1 MITLGVFFGGMS
13 VEHEISVISA
23 LQTIH
28 AFPEFKYNIVPI
40 YISKEGEWYTGPGLT
55 VVSNYRNLSKL
66 LSWCEKVYMT
76 PTRGDFNLYRYKSN
90 MFKSKVV
97 TKIDVAFPILH
108 GSYGE
113 DGSLQGFFE
122 MIGIPYV
129 GSNLRA
135 SNIAMDK
142 IATKYMCQSCGIP
155 CVDYMWTTDKEWFEN
170 HDEMKAKAEKIG
182 YPLIVKPATLG
193 SSVGI
198 SKAANE
204 KELEAAVDLAAKFT
218 DKIIIERMVQNLQEI
233 NCSVYGSYHD
243 CKASVLEEP
252 IRSGDILSY
261 KDKYM
266 GSSSTKGGAKGG
278 MKFGA
283 KGGKMAGAKG
293 GSGSMS
299 DSQRKCPADLPEDV
313 TKNIQSLAI
322 KTFKEMNA
330 SGIIRIDFMR
340 NKETG
345 EVYVNEINAIPGSLS
360 FYLWE
365 ATGKKFVDVLDD
377 VINVAIKENAEK
389 QKLKHS
395 FDQNI
400 FAMGGGAGF
409 KMGGAKR

>member
-40 YISKEGEWYTGPGLT
+40 YISKDGEWYTGPGLT
-55 VVSNYRNLSKL
+55 AVQNYRNMSKL

-76 PTRGDFNLYRYKSN
+76 PNRGDFNLYRYKSN
-90 MFKSKVV
+90 MFKGKVV

-113 DGSLQGFFE
+113 DGSLQGLFE

-142 IATKYMCQSCGIP
+142 IATKYMCKANNIP
-155 CVDYMWTTDKEWFEN
+155 CVDYMWTTDREWFEQ
-170 HDEMKAKAEKIG
+170 HDAKKAEAEEIG
-182 YPLIVKPATLG
+182 YPLIVKPAGLG

-198 SKAANE
+198 SKAANSE
-204 KELEAAVDLAAKFT
+204 ELDAAVELASKFT
-218 DKIIIERMVQNLQEI
+218 DKIIIEKMVQNLQEI

-243 CKASVLEEP
+243 CHASVLEEP
-252 IRSGDILSY
+252 VRSGDILSY

-266 GSSSTKGGAKGG
+266 GSGSAKGGAKG

-283 KGGKMAGAKG
+283 KGGKFGSK
-293 GSGSMS
+293 SGSQGMS
-299 DSQRKCPADLPEDV
+299 GSQRKCPADLPEDV
-313 TKNIQSLAI
+313 TKYIQQLAI

-330 SGIIRIDFMR
+330 TGIIRIDFMR
-340 NKETG
+340 DSVNG
-345 EVYVNEINAIPGSLS
+345 DVYVNEINAIPGSLA

-365 ATGKKFVDVLDD
+365 ATGKKFVDVLDE
-377 VINVAIKENAEK
+377 VINIAIKEAQEK
-389 QKLKHS
+389 HKLKVS

-400 FAMGGGAGF
+400 FAMGAGISP
-409 KMGGAKR
+409 KLGGAKR

>member
-23 LQTIH
+23 LQTIN
-28 AFPEFKYNIVPI
+28 AFPDYKYNIVPI
-40 YISKEGEWYTGPGLT
+40 YISKQGEWFTGPGLT
-55 VVSNYRNLSKL
+55 VVSNYRDMKKL
-66 LSWCEKVYMT
+66 MSWCEKVYMT

-142 IATKYMCQSCGIP
+142 IATKYMCKANNIP
-155 CVDYMWTTDKEWFEN
+155 CVDYMWCTDREWFEQ
-170 HDEMKAKAEKIG
+170 HDAKKAEAEKIG
-182 YPLIVKPATLG
+182 YPLIVKPAGLG

-198 SKAANE
+198 SKAANAE
-204 KELEAAVDLAAKFT
+204 ELDAAVDLAAKFT

-233 NCSVYGSYHD
+233 NCSVYGHYHD
-243 CKASVLEEP
+243 CHASVLEEP
-252 IRSGDILSY
+252 LRSGDILSY

-266 GSSSTKGGAKGG
+266 GSGSAKGGAKGA
-278 MKFGA
+278 KFGGA
-283 KGGKMAGAKG
+283 KGGKMGGAK

-299 DSQRKCPADLPEDV
+299 DSQRKCPADLPADV
-313 TKNIQSLAI
+313 TKNIQDLAI

-330 SGIIRIDFMR
+330 AGILRIDFMR
-340 NKETG
+340 DSVSG
-345 EVYVNEINAIPGSLS
+345 DVYVNEINAIPGSLS

-365 ATGKKFVDVLDD
+365 ATGKKFVDVLDE
-377 VINVAIKENAEK
+377 VIDIAIKQNADK
-389 QKLKHS
+389 QKLQSS

-400 FAMGGGAGF
+400 FAMGGGMSFGA
-409 KMGGAKR
+409 KGAKR

>member
-55 VVSNYRNLSKL
+55 VVSNYRNLPKL

-97 TKIDVAFPILH
+97 TKIDIAFPILH

-170 HDEMKAKAEKIG
+170 HDAMKAKAEKIG

-243 CKASVLEEP
+243 CHASVLEEP

-266 GSSSTKGGAKGG
+266 GSSSAKGGAKVG
-278 MKFGA
+278 MKFGV
-283 KGGKMAGAKG
+283 KGGKMSGAKG

-313 TKNIQSLAI
+313 TKNIQTLAI

-340 NKETG
+340 NQETG

-365 ATGKKFVDVLDD
+365 ATGKKFVDVLDE
-377 VINVAIKENAEK
+377 VINVAIKENTEK